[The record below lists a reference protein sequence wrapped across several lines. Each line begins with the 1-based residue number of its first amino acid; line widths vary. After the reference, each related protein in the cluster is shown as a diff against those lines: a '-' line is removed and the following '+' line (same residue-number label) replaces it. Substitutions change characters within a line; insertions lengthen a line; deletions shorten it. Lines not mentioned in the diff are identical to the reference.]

1 MRSGF
6 CCRPGLGDIYEKEFI
21 FLFHIKLD
29 FFFFNKYDS
38 LLEIK
43 WLEGKVFFL
52 IMEIFKHMI
61 IKRIKN
67 PPCTDHLAQT
77 SFNI

>member
-43 WLEGKVFFL
+43 WLEGKGFF
-52 IMEIFKHMI
+52 
-61 IKRIKN
+61 
-67 PPCTDHLAQT
+67 
-77 SFNI
+77 FNYGNI